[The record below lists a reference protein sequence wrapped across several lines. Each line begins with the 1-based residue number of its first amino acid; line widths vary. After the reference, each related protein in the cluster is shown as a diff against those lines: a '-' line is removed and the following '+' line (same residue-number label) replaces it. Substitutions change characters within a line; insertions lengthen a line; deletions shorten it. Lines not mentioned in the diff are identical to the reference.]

1 MTQIGKNMMDKFW
14 DGMKGLWNDITDWLG
29 GIARAVG
36 DAFDKVIDG
45 AKNVFS
51 KAKDDA
57 EEKEEKDSSGP
68 GSTKGHVSSGPGVKG
83 HATGGFPTSG
93 SLFVANE
100 NGNPEMVGN
109 WGGKAAVANN
119 MQITEGITRAVQYGM
134 RSAIAPLT
142 SSISAMVNNATPQLS
157 LIGTTGRS
165 AETADQVQNM
175 ANQVMSMP
183 TESMS
188 DHYLSLMVE
197 LLRKIIE
204 LIEAMDLTVNIDI
217 REIRSK
223 LADLDKWSGFT
234 VRTT

>member
-1 MTQIGKNMMDKFW
+1 M
-14 DGMKGLWNDITDWLG
+14 
-29 GIARAVG
+29 
-36 DAFDKVIDG
+36 
-45 AKNVFS
+45 
-51 KAKDDA
+51 
-57 EEKEEKDSSGP
+57 
-68 GSTKGHVSSGPGVKG
+68 
-83 HATGGFPTSG
+83 
-93 SLFVANE
+93 ANE

-142 SSISAMVNNATPQLS
+142 SSISAMVRNATPQLS

-165 AETADQVQNM
+165 AGTVDQVQNM
-175 ANQVMSMP
+175 ANQVMAMP

-217 REIRSK
+217 REIKSK
-223 LADLDKWSGFT
+223 LADLDKRSGFSM
-234 VRTT
+234 RTT